1 MGQKGS
7 RGVKKGSKWVFWCLK
22 VSIWL
27 VDEEEEKKKFEM
39 EENDGKEEKIF
50 APNSI

>member
-1 MGQKGS
+1 MSKGAVVS
-7 RGVKKGSKWVFWCLK
+7 LK

-39 EENDGKEEKIF
+39 EENDGKRTKN
-50 APNSI
+50 A

>member
-1 MGQKGS
+1 MAYFWS
-7 RGVKKGSKWVFWCLK
+7 KKGLKGYKGAEGSLK

-39 EENDGKEEKIF
+39 EENDGK
-50 APNSI
+50 